1 MTCLPP
7 GSSTQ
12 MPDRCQ
18 TKGPPGADR
27 SLPTPARG
35 APEMLRG
42 LFGPR
47 VSSRHPK
54 PVEVGADVCDEDA
67 GYSPKH
73 SVMEVRSGELP
84 QAV

>member
-1 MTCLPP
+1 
-7 GSSTQ
+7 
-12 MPDRCQ
+12 
-18 TKGPPGADR
+18 
-27 SLPTPARG
+27 
-35 APEMLRG
+35 MLRG

-73 SVMEVRSGELP
+73 GVMEVRSGELP